1 VLSDQDKGLT
11 INNATNKPP
20 IPQGIW
26 ALGLVSLFMDIS
38 SEVIHGLLPVF
49 LVTVIG
55 ANVATV
61 GFIEGLGEA
70 VALIV
75 RVFSG
80 ALSDRLRHR
89 KPLIVAGYLL
99 GTLSKPLFALAYG
112 VNLVITA
119 RVSDR
124 IGKGLRGA
132 PRDALIADLTPAA
145 IRGAAYGLRQ
155 TLDSLGAFIGPLL
168 GIVLMFALDNAYR
181 SVFWLALIPGFISVS
196 ILILFVREPVRQH
209 STPDTRRLLF
219 KEIQTLPKRFWLV
232 LAIGVVFTLAR
243 FSEAFLLLRA
253 EKLGL
258 APHWVPGILL
268 IMSLFYALTAYPAG
282 HLSDRVGRVSLLCV
296 GLGFLICADILLA
309 LAPHVSWVVIGAGLW
324 GIHMG
329 FTQGLFSALVADT
342 ANANMRGTAFGVY
355 GLATG
360 LAILIASVFAGWLWD
375 LYGPRAT
382 FLAGVGFSSVTLIA
396 LLVYQHRSKS

>member
-1 VLSDQDKGLT
+1 MMRSTSNQS
-11 INNATNKPP
+11 A
-20 IPQGIW
+20 IPRGVW
-26 ALGLVSLFMDIS
+26 ALGMVSLFMDIS
-38 SEVIHGLLPVF
+38 SEIIHGLLPVF

-80 ALSDRLRHR
+80 ALSDRLHQR
-89 KPLIVAGYLL
+89 KPLIVSGYLL

-112 VNLVITA
+112 VDLVITA

-132 PRDALIADLTPAA
+132 PRDALIADLTPNA

-168 GIVLMFALDNAYR
+168 GIVLMFALNNAYR
-181 SVFWLALIPGFISVS
+181 SVFWLALIPGVISVS
-196 ILILFVREPVRQH
+196 ILILFVREPARHKASQNK
-209 STPDTRRLLF
+209 SRLLVS
-219 KEIQTLPKRFWLV
+219 EIKTLPKSFWVV

-282 HLSDRVGRVSLLCV
+282 YLSDRIGRIRLLYV
-296 GLGFLICADILLA
+296 GLMFLISADIILA
-309 LAPHVSWVVIGAGLW
+309 LASHVSWVVVGAGLW
-324 GIHMG
+324 GVHMG

-342 ANANMRGTAFGVY
+342 AGAQVRGSAFGIF

-375 LYGPRAT
+375 LLGPRAT
-382 FLAGVGFSSVTLIA
+382 FFAGVGFAVLTLIA
-396 LLVYQHRSKS
+396 LLLYQHRHYQHSPK

>member
-1 VLSDQDKGLT
+1 M
-11 INNATNKPP
+11 NNNPNKPA
-20 IPQGIW
+20 IPTGIW

-38 SEVIHGLLPVF
+38 SEIIHGLLPVF

-55 ANVATV
+55 ANVETV
-61 GFIEGLGEA
+61 GFVEGLGEA

-80 ALSDRLRHR
+80 ALSDRLPQR
-89 KPLIVAGYLL
+89 KPLIIAGYLL
-99 GTLSKPLFALAYG
+99 GTLSKPLFALAHG
-112 VNLVITA
+112 IDLVITA

-132 PRDALIADLTPAA
+132 PRDALIADLSPAT

-168 GIVLMFALDNAYR
+168 GIILMFALNNAYR
-181 SVFWLALIPGFISVS
+181 SVFWLALIPGFIAVS
-196 ILILFVREPVRQH
+196 ILVLFVREPTDHHVVSR
-209 STPDTRRLLF
+209 PRRLLF
-219 KEIQTLPKRFWLV
+219 SEIGSLSSGFWSI
-232 LAIGVVFTLAR
+232 LAIGVVFTMAR

-258 APHWVPGILL
+258 APHWIPGILL
-268 IMSLFYALTAYPAG
+268 VMSLFYALTAYPAG
-282 HLSDRVGRVSLLCV
+282 RLSDRVGRVRLLFI
-296 GLGFLICADILLA
+296 GLLFLIIADVTLA
-309 LAPHVSWVVIGAGLW
+309 LAGHIVWVVVGAALW

-329 FTQGLFSALVADT
+329 FSQGLFSALVADT
-342 ANANMRGTAFGVY
+342 ASVGLRGTAFGMY

-360 LAILIASVFAGWLWD
+360 LAILFASVFAGWLWD
-375 LYGPRAT
+375 LHGPRAT
-382 FLAGVGFSSVTLIA
+382 FFAGAIFAGLTFIA
-396 LLVYQHRSKS
+396 LLVYQQRRRSD

>member
-1 VLSDQDKGLT
+1 MTGTSKPT
-11 INNATNKPP
+11 IPR
-20 IPQGIW
+20 GVW

-70 VALIV
+70 VALII

-80 ALSDRLRHR
+80 ALSDRMQRR
-89 KPLIVAGYLL
+89 KPLIIAGYLL
-99 GTLSKPLFALAYG
+99 GTLSKPLFALAQG
-112 VNLVITA
+112 TGLVITA

-168 GIVLMFALDNAYR
+168 GIALMLALNNAYR
-181 SVFWLALIPGFISVS
+181 SVFWLALIPGFISVT
-196 ILILFVREPVRQH
+196 ILIAFVREP
-209 STPDTRRLLF
+209 TRHHNVTNSNRLLF
-219 KEIQTLPKRFWLV
+219 NEMRSLPRTFWVV
-232 LAIGVVFTLAR
+232 LILGVIFTMAR
-243 FSEAFLLLRA
+243 FSEAFLLLRG

-258 APHWVPGILL
+258 APQWVPGILL

-282 HLSDRVGRVSLLCV
+282 HLSDRIGRISLLTI
-296 GLGFLICADILLA
+296 GLIFLTVADAMLA
-309 LAPHVSWVVIGAGLW
+309 LANNITWVFVGAALW
-324 GIHMG
+324 GVHMG
-329 FTQGLFSALVADT
+329 FTQGLFAALVADT
-342 ANANMRGTAFGVY
+342 ANANLRGTAFGVF

-360 LAILIASVFAGWLWD
+360 LAILFASVFAGWLWD

-382 FLAGVGFSSVTLIA
+382 FSAGIGFAVVTLFG
-396 LLVYQHRSKS
+396 LLVYQRRKPDRAIS

>member
-1 VLSDQDKGLT
+1 MNTSPT
-11 INNATNKPP
+11 KPAVP
-20 IPQGIW
+20 RGVW

-38 SEVIHGLLPVF
+38 SEIIHGLLPVF

-55 ANVATV
+55 ANVAMV

-80 ALSDRLRHR
+80 ALSDRLRQR

-99 GTLSKPLFALAYG
+99 GTLSKPLFALAHG
-112 VNLVITA
+112 VELVITA

-168 GIVLMFALDNAYR
+168 GIVLMFALNNAYR
-181 SVFWLALIPGFISVS
+181 SVFWLALIPGFISVT
-196 ILILFVREPVRQH
+196 ILVLFVREPARLQP
-209 STPDTRRLLF
+209 TQETRRLLF
-219 KEIQTLPKRFWLV
+219 REVQRLPKQFWLV

-282 HLSDRVGRVSLLCV
+282 HLSDRVGRISLLCV
-296 GLGFLICADILLA
+296 GLVFLISADFLLA
-309 LAPHVSWVVIGAGLW
+309 FATHMSWVIIGASLW

-342 ANANMRGTAFGVY
+342 ASADMRGTAFGMF

-382 FLAGVGFSSVTLIA
+382 FLAGVGFAAITLMA
-396 LLVYQHRSKS
+396 LLVYQYRLKTQRQG

>member
-1 VLSDQDKGLT
+1 MNPS
-11 INNATNKPP
+11 TNKPA
-20 IPQGIW
+20 IPSGIW
-26 ALGLVSLFMDIS
+26 ALGLVSLFMDVS
-38 SEVIHGLLPVF
+38 SEIIHGLLPVF

-80 ALSDRLRHR
+80 ALSDRMAHR

-99 GTLSKPLFALAYG
+99 GTLSKPLFALAQG
-112 VNLVITA
+112 VGLVITA

-132 PRDALIADLTPAA
+132 PRDALIADLTPTA

-168 GIVLMFALDNAYR
+168 GIVLMFALNNAYR
-181 SVFWLALIPGFISVS
+181 TVFWLALIPGFLAVS
-196 ILILFVREPVRQH
+196 ILILFVREPARQ
-209 STPDTRRLLF
+209 SPVQTKSRLLF
-219 KEIQTLPKRFWLV
+219 SEIRSLPRMFWVV

-258 APHWVPGILL
+258 APHWVPGVLL

-282 HLSDRVGRVSLLCV
+282 HLSDRVGRISLLCV
-296 GLGFLICADILLA
+296 GLVFLISADVILA
-309 LAPHVSWVVIGAGLW
+309 LANNVSWVIVGASLW
-324 GIHMG
+324 GVHMG

-342 ANANMRGTAFGVY
+342 TTTDMRGTAFGMF

-360 LAILIASVFAGWLWD
+360 VAILFASVFAGWLWD
-375 LYGPRAT
+375 LHGPRAT
-382 FLAGVGFSSVTLIA
+382 FLAGVGFSTLTLIA
-396 LLVYQHRSKS
+396 LLFYQRRRKRD

>member
-1 VLSDQDKGLT
+1 MTAAG
-11 INNATNKPP
+11 NKPA
-20 IPQGIW
+20 IPRGVW

-38 SEVIHGLLPVF
+38 SEIIHGLLPVF

-80 ALSDRLRHR
+80 ALSDRLSQR
-89 KPLIVAGYLL
+89 KPLIMAGYLL
-99 GTLSKPLFALAYG
+99 GTLSKPLFALAHG
-112 VNLVITA
+112 TGLVITA

-168 GIVLMFALDNAYR
+168 GIALMFALDNAYR
-181 SVFWLALIPGFISVS
+181 SVFWLALVPGFISVS
-196 ILILFVREPVRQH
+196 ILILFVREAPRHQ
-209 STPDTRRLLF
+209 PAQDTRRLLF
-219 KEIQTLPKRFWLV
+219 KEIQDLPKKFWFV
-232 LAIGVVFTLAR
+232 LATGVVFTLAR

-282 HLSDRVGRVSLLCV
+282 HLSDRVGRISLLCV
-296 GLGFLICADILLA
+296 GLVFLICADIVLA
-309 LAPHVSWVVIGAGLW
+309 LATQVSWVIAGASLW
-324 GIHMG
+324 GVHMG

-342 ANANMRGTAFGVY
+342 ATAELRGTAFGVF

-360 LAILIASVFAGWLWD
+360 LAILFASVFAGWLWD
-375 LYGPRAT
+375 LHGPRST
-382 FLAGVGFSSVTLIA
+382 FLAGVGFSTITLIA
-396 LLVYQHRSKS
+396 LLLYQRRRQS

>member
-1 VLSDQDKGLT
+1 M
-11 INNATNKPP
+11 
-20 IPQGIW
+20 
-26 ALGLVSLFMDIS
+26 VSLFMDIS
-38 SEVIHGLLPVF
+38 SEIIHGLLPVF

-55 ANVATV
+55 ANVETV

-80 ALSDRLRHR
+80 AISDRLPRR
-89 KPLIVAGYLL
+89 KPLIFAGYLL
-99 GTLSKPLFALAYG
+99 GTLSKPLFALAQG
-112 VNLVITA
+112 TGMVIGA

-124 IGKGLRGA
+124 IGKGIRGA
-132 PRDALIADLTPAA
+132 PRDALIADLAPSS

-168 GIVLMFALDNAYR
+168 GIILMFVLDNAYR
-181 SVFWLALIPGFISVS
+181 SVFWLALIPGVISVT
-196 ILILFVREPVRQH
+196 IIVLFIREPAKH
-209 STPDTRRLLF
+209 TSHKNARRLLF
-219 KEIQTLPKRFWLV
+219 SEIHTLSPAFWSV
-232 LAIGVVFTLAR
+232 LIIGVVFTFAR

-268 IMSLFYALTAYPAG
+268 IMSLFYALTAYPVG
-282 HLSDRVGRVSLLCV
+282 RLSDRTGRISLLSI
-296 GLGFLICADILLA
+296 GLVFLILADLLLA
-309 LAPHVSWVVIGAGLW
+309 FARDVEWVVIGAAIW

-329 FTQGLFSALVADT
+329 FTQGLFAALVADSSSAT
-342 ANANMRGTAFGVY
+342 RRGTAFGIY

-360 LAILIASVFAGWLWD
+360 LAILFASVFAGWLWD
-375 LYGPRAT
+375 IRGPRAT
-382 FLAGVGFSSVTLIA
+382 FLAGALFALVSLLALTLYRYA
-396 LLVYQHRSKS
+396 RSQHTRR